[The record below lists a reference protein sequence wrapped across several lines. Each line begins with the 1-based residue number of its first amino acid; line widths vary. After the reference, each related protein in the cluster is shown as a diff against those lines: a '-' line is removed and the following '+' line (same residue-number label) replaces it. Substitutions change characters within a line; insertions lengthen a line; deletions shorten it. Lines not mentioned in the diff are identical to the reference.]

1 MYLQPNLCTQ
11 IPQSAK
17 FCTLYELILFE
28 LTMKFKIAQAIE
40 KASWCIKF
48 ECNDRSALFP
58 GKGVSD
64 LETCMD
70 YSALPE
76 QR

>member
-1 MYLQPNLCTQ
+1 
-11 IPQSAK
+11 
-17 FCTLYELILFE
+17 
-28 LTMKFKIAQAIE
+28 MKFKIAQAIE
-40 KASWCIKF
+40 KASWCMKF
-48 ECNDRSALFP
+48 ECNDRSALFA